1 MVNEI
6 KLFDFKG
13 NQVRTVV
20 IGSEPYF
27 VGKDVATAIGYL
39 NTRKAIKDH
48 VNPKYQREE
57 RIVTPSGVQTMT
69 VISEPG
75 IYQLAGQSKLPSAEP
90 FQDWVYEQVLPSI
103 RKDGAYLAP
112 KTAEEWLNNPD
123 LMIDVLTRYK
133 QSQKEIQRLYDENA
147 VMAPKADY
155 TDKMLSN
162 PGLETTSMIAKNYGY
177 SAVQFNRLLYG
188 FKVQFRQGGTWVLY
202 SKYQDKGY
210 THIEPYEYTNS
221 DGIHQVRNTMKW
233 TQKGAKLLYDFL
245 ADRGIRPKV
254 EQLSA
259 GDLDEIN

>member
-1 MVNEI
+1 MYQI
-6 KLFDFKG
+6 TSFDFEG
-13 NQVRTVV
+13 NQVRTVL
-20 IGSEPYF
+20 INGIPYF
-27 VGKDVATAIGYL
+27 VGKDVVGVLGYKNGSRDINAHVDEEDKLKYRISTAGQL
-39 NTRKAIKDH
+39 
-48 VNPKYQREE
+48 REQLVITE
-57 RIVTPSGVQTMT
+57 SGVYSLIM
-69 VISEPG
+69 S
-75 IYQLAGQSKLPSAEP
+75 SKLPNAKQ
-90 FQDWVYEQVLPSI
+90 FKRWVTGTVLPSI
-103 RKDGAYLAP
+103 RRDGAYVTP
-112 KTAEEWLNNPD
+112 KAAYEWMADPD
-123 LMIDVLTRYK
+123 NMIKFLEKYK
-133 QSQKEIQRLYDENA
+133 QSQAEVQRLHDENHKLQ
-147 VMAPKADY
+147 PKADY

-233 TQKGAKLLYDFL
+233 TQKGAKFLYDFL